1 MTSHFIFFFFIFSH
15 HFPSRAFLWSED
27 HVYTESPLLEGT
39 GRALLEEEARWWKSA
54 AGSTRRL
61 KVRQIL
67 HDCSVYY
74 SGHMGRLHTHSARYM
89 YIFGVCVCVYMSG
102 PHGSGFHHCGP
113 PASQNHVIRYVNAM
127 ITHHYPEVQ
136 VLVTP
141 FSPESPPAA
150 EADIPHLFTASGMEI
165 NTEGLNLKD

>member
-1 MTSHFIFFFFIFSH
+1 MEVG
-15 HFPSRAFLWSED
+15 SRINTQVEGQTNPTRLFRLLQRTYGTFAHTFCP
-27 HVYTESPLLEGT
+27 VY
-39 GRALLEEEARWWKSA
+39 
-54 AGSTRRL
+54 
-61 KVRQIL
+61 
-67 HDCSVYY
+67 VY
-74 SGHMGRLHTHSARYM
+74 
-89 YIFGVCVCVYMSG
+89 IWCVCVCVYMSG
-102 PHGSGFHHCGP
+102 PHGSGFHHCRP
-113 PASQNHVIRYVNAM
+113 PASQNHVIRHVNAV